1 MPQNPVFPQ
10 TALEDQRPADHSPVQ
25 PEEGF
30 V

>member
-1 MPQNPVFPQ
+1 MTQNGRSPQ
-10 TALEDQRPADHSPVQ
+10 TAFEDQRPAEHLPVQ